1 MPITPHAFSRKKI
14 YSRKTRTKTHTK
26 TRTKTQSRKRRRHFT
41 KRDYVSG
48 DGMMTALWGPALWH
62 FLHMI
67 SFNYPVH
74 PTAEEKRNYRDFVK
88 SLVNILPCKYC
99 RQNLKKNL
107 RSLPLTMAEMASRD
121 TFSRYIYRLHERIN
135 TNLGKVSGLT
145 FCDVR
150 DRYEHFRAR
159 CTDKTN
165 KTVKQRKS
173 KKEKGCTTALHG
185 VKGKCILRIVPKTRK
200 CKTFAMDGVYEGA

>member
-14 YSRKTRTKTHTK
+14 YSRKN
-26 TRTKTQSRKRRRHFT
+26 RTKTQSRKRRRHFT

-165 KTVKQRKS
+165 KTVKQRKP

-200 CKTFAMDGVYEGA
+200 CKTFAMDGVYEEA